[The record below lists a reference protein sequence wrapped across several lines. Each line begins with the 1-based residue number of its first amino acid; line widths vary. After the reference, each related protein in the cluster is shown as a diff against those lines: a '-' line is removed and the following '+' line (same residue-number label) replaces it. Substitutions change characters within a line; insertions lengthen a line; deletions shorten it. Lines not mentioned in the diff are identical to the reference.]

1 MPAKILFRSILFTT
15 LLFVISI
22 FSVPTIFAA
31 DPTLTLTPSTTTVYA
46 GQTFA
51 VDLVLDAR
59 SNNHSSSSFSVTF
72 DPAALQLQSISRGPL
87 YYNTV
92 SDSIDN
98 TTGTGTATYNFF
110 GGSLGSSGT
119 VATFYFKALSAATGS
134 LSFSGSSTITDAFGS
149 PFAAPT
155 FTNSSYVVQAP
166 LSDSILTLS
175 SAYSNWSLGDTQ
187 VVGVAVNTQGNAI
200 AGVDLVLT
208 FDPSVLQIA
217 NTEWTGLLSNQ
228 QGLTYDNT
236 AGTLRVSGVVN
247 QGSPY
252 NGQGVFL
259 NIRFRAAGLGSSAID
274 FNWTNGITTDTN
286 IVSYTQTNT
295 DLLLSDPSALSV
307 SVSGGSTLSFSF
319 GLLDFVGNITSKVGT
334 LTIKGPNVISSW
346 SNPSSLGVITNHP
359 LGTFAYDLPYDV
371 VITVPGY
378 LKKKQNDTLKT
389 GSNPAT
395 GVMAFGNLTPGDTNG
410 DGVNNSFDLSGVF
423 GQWNS
428 SGSSTADFNGD
439 GAVNTFDVAI
449 LYTYFNNTDTI

>member
-1 MPAKILFRSILFTT
+1 MPAKILFRSLLFTT
-15 LLFVISI
+15 LFSVISI

-51 VDLVLDAR
+51 VDVVLDAR

-92 SDSIDN
+92 SESIDN
-98 TTGTGTATYNFF
+98 TTGSGTASFNFF

-119 VATFYFKALSAATGS
+119 VATLYFKALSAATGS
-134 LSFSGSSTITDAFGS
+134 LSFSASSTILDAFS
-149 PFAAPT
+149 TPFTAPT
-155 FTNSSYVVQAP
+155 FTNSNYVIQVP
-166 LSDSILTLS
+166 LNNSTLS
-175 SAYSNWSLGDTQ
+175 LTSPYSNWSLGDTQ
-187 VVGVAVNTQGNAI
+187 VVQVAVDTQGNAI
-200 AGVDLVLT
+200 AGVDLALT
-208 FDPSVLQIA
+208 FDPAVLQIA
-217 NTEWTGLLSNQ
+217 GTEWTGLLPNQ
-228 QGLTYDNT
+228 QGLSYDNAT
-236 AGTLRVSGVVN
+236 GTLRVSGVVN

-252 NGQGVFL
+252 NGKGVFL
-259 NIRFRAAGLGSSAID
+259 NIRFRAAGLGSSTID
-274 FNWTNGITTDTN
+274 FNWADGSTTDTN

-295 DLLLSDPSALSV
+295 DLLSSDPSALSV

-319 GLLDFVGNITSKVGT
+319 GLLDFVGNITSKTGT
-334 LTIKGPNVISSW
+334 LTIVGPNVVSNW

-371 VITVPGY
+371 IISVPGY
-378 LKKKQNDTLKT
+378 LRKKQNDTLKT
-389 GSNPAT
+389 GSNPT
-395 GVMAFGNLTPGDTNG
+395 SGVMAFGNLTPGDTNG
-410 DGVNNSFDLSGVF
+410 DGVNNSFDLSSLF

-428 SGSSTADFNGD
+428 SVSSTADFNGD
-439 GAVNTFDVAI
+439 GTVNTFDVAI